1 MSERGALESVKPVP
15 DAPRAGKLSLRFIP
29 ELETEYRASR
39 SETERRWA
47 RMSLYVALSTVLGFA
62 VIDHF
67 VLPAPRMG
75 NSDLVRFGLHL
86 PMVLVMLVLTSER
99 YFTKWY
105 QPAIQIAAPLFGIGS
120 VILAAQ
126 ASPEQLPLVAA
137 RLLLAVFFF
146 YFMITLSFYAAIR
159 TNAVLIAA
167 YCVAAAMGYIPPH
180 IATYQLFVLL
190 CANLIGALGCY
201 ALEHANRASFLDR
214 RRLVEVAMH
223 DGLTGLLNRAAL
235 EEQTRKLW
243 QQAVRDR
250 QPVSVVL
257 IDIDHF
263 KAYNDRYGH
272 QAGDQ
277 CLRDVAAAVRRAAR
291 RRPLDLVARYG
302 GEEFIAVLFGA
313 DRSHAESVARGVLEA
328 VRDLHIP
335 HTGSLTRPH
344 VTASVGTA
352 TVDPF
357 SDYAHDL
364 AVQLADK
371 ALYSAK
377 ETGRDGWASCYD
389 QTEAVVQTTSPA
401 SPDGLLKTA
410 S

>member
-1 MSERGALESVKPVP
+1 MSERSQFDGVQAAP
-15 DAPRAGKLSLRFIP
+15 DMPRAGRLTLRFP
-29 ELETEYRASR
+29 HELESEYRAFRNESD
-39 SETERRWA
+39 RRWA
-47 RMSLYVALSTVLGFA
+47 RMSLYVALSTTLCIA

-67 VLPAPRMG
+67 VLSAARG
-75 NSDLVRFGLHL
+75 NTDIVRFGLQL
-86 PMVLVMLVLTSER
+86 PMVLVMLVITGKR
-99 YFTKWY
+99 FYAKWY

-120 VILAAQ
+120 VILATQ
-126 ASPEQLPLVAA
+126 ASTEQLPLVAA
-137 RLLLAVFFF
+137 RLVLVVFFF
-146 YFMITLSFYAAIR
+146 YFMITLSFWAALR
-159 TNAVLIAA
+159 TNAVL
-167 YCVAAAMGYIPPH
+167 VAAFSAAVAMGYIPPQ
-180 IATYQLFVLL
+180 IATYFLFVLL

-201 ALEHANRASFLDR
+201 ALEHANRVGFLDR

-250 QPVSVVL
+250 QLVSVIL

-263 KAYNDRYGH
+263 KTYNDRYGH

-328 VRDLHIP
+328 IRELHIP
-335 HTGSLTRPH
+335 HTASATRPH

-352 TVDPF
+352 TVDPV
-357 SDYAHDL
+357 SEYSHDL
-364 AVQLADK
+364 AIQLADR
-371 ALYSAK
+371 ALYAAK
-377 ETGRDGWASCYD
+377 EMGRDSWVCHDPDA
-389 QTEAVVQTTSPA
+389 EALSPTA
-401 SPDGLLKTA
+401 ADDLLKTA

>member
-1 MSERGALESVKPVP
+1 MPERNAVNGVQSAPH
-15 DAPRAGKLSLRFIP
+15 APRACWLSLRFP
-29 ELETEYRASR
+29 ADLEAEYRASR
-39 SETERRWA
+39 RDTERRWA
-47 RMSLYVALSTVLGFA
+47 RRSLYVALSTVLGFA

-75 NSDLVRFGLHL
+75 NSDLIRFGLHL
-86 PMVLVMLVLTSER
+86 PMVLVMLVLTGER
-99 YFTKWY
+99 FFAKGYL
-105 QPAIQIAAPLFGIGS
+105 PAMQVAAPLFGVGS

-137 RLLLAVFFF
+137 RLLLATFFF
-146 YFMITLSFYAAIR
+146 YFMITLPFHAAIR
-159 TNAVLIAA
+159 TNVVLVGA
-167 YCVAAAMGYIPPH
+167 YCAAAAMGFIPPH

-201 ALEHANRASFLDR
+201 ALEHANRAAFLDR

-235 EEQTRKLW
+235 EEQVRQLW
-243 QQAVRDR
+243 QQAARDG

-257 IDIDHF
+257 IDLDHF

-272 QAGDQ
+272 LAGDQ
-277 CLRDVAAAVRRAAR
+277 CLREVANAVRCAAR

-302 GEEFIAVLFGA
+302 GEEIIAVLFGA
-313 DRSHAESVARGVLEA
+313 DQAHAETVARAVLDAIREL
-328 VRDLHIP
+328 RIP
-335 HTGSLTRPH
+335 HMGSLTRPY

-352 TVDPF
+352 TLHPG
-357 SDYAHDL
+357 SEYSHDI
-364 AVQLADK
+364 AVQLADR
-371 ALYSAK
+371 ALYTAK
-377 ETGRDGWASCYD
+377 ETGRDGWARHDPNASV
-389 QTEAVVQTTSPA
+389 QFSSAAVDS
-401 SPDGLLKTA
+401 LLKTA

>member
-1 MSERGALESVKPVP
+1 VIPERAVVDGISTVP
-15 DAPRAGKLSLRFIP
+15 DAPRAGRLTLRFAA
-29 ELETEYRASR
+29 ELEAEYRASR
-39 SETERRWA
+39 RPIERRWA

-75 NSDLVRFGLHL
+75 NSDVVRFGLHL
-86 PMVLVMLVLTSER
+86 PMVLVMLVLTGER
-99 YFTKWY
+99 FFTKWY

-126 ASPEQLPLVAA
+126 ASPEQLPLIAA

-146 YFMITLSFYAAIR
+146 YFMITLSFNAALR
-159 TNAVLIAA
+159 TNAVLIVA
-167 YCVAAAMGYIPPH
+167 YCTATAMGFIPPH
-180 IATYQLFVLL
+180 IAAYQLFVLL

-201 ALEHANRASFLDR
+201 ALEHANRMAFLDR
-214 RRLVEVAMH
+214 KRLVEVAMH

-235 EEQTRKLW
+235 EEQVRRLW
-243 QQAVRDR
+243 QQAARDR

-277 CLRDVAAAVRRAAR
+277 CLRDVARAVRAAAR

-302 GEEFIAVLFGA
+302 GEELICVLFGA
-313 DRSHAESVARGVLEA
+313 DRSHAETVARSVLDAIREL
-328 VRDLHIP
+328 RIP
-335 HTGSLTRPH
+335 HVASLTRPY

-352 TVDPF
+352 TLEPSTDCP
-357 SDYAHDL
+357 HDH
-364 AVQLADK
+364 AVQFADR
-371 ALYSAK
+371 ALYTAK
-377 ETGRDGWASCYD
+377 ETGRDGWHCHDPAIS
-389 QTEAVVQTTSPA
+389 VQYSSTPTGSFR
-401 SPDGLLKTA
+401 KTA

>member
-1 MSERGALESVKPVP
+1 
-15 DAPRAGKLSLRFIP
+15 
-29 ELETEYRASR
+29 
-39 SETERRWA
+39 
-47 RMSLYVALSTVLGFA
+47 
-62 VIDHF
+62 
-67 VLPAPRMG
+67 
-75 NSDLVRFGLHL
+75 
-86 PMVLVMLVLTSER
+86 MVLVMLVLTGER

-105 QPAIQIAAPLFGIGS
+105 QPAIQVAAPLFAIGS

-137 RLLLAVFFF
+137 RLLLAGFFF

-167 YCVAAAMGYIPPH
+167 YCVAAAMGFIPPH

-214 RRLVEVAMH
+214 RRLVDVAMH

-277 CLRDVAAAVRRAAR
+277 CLRDVASAVRRAAR

-313 DRSHAESVARGVLEA
+313 DRSHAEAVARGVLEA
-328 VRDLHIP
+328 IRELHIP

-357 SDYAHDL
+357 SEYAHDL

-389 QTEAVVQTTSPA
+389 QTEAVVQTSPA

>member
-1 MSERGALESVKPVP
+1 MTERGAVSGSQSVPEV
-15 DAPRAGKLSLRFIP
+15 PRAGRLQLRFPP
-29 ELETEYRASR
+29 ELEAEYRASR
-39 SETERRWA
+39 SDTERRWA

-67 VLPAPRMG
+67 VLPAPQMG
-75 NSDLVRFGLHL
+75 NSDLVRFGLQL
-86 PMVLVMLVLTSER
+86 PMVLVMLVITGQR
-99 YFTKWY
+99 YFAKWY

-120 VILAAQ
+120 VLLAAQ

-137 RLLLAVFFF
+137 RLLLATFFF

-159 TNAVLIAA
+159 TNVVLVAA
-167 YCVAAAMGYIPPH
+167 YCVATAMGYVPPH

-201 ALEHANRASFLDR
+201 ALEHANRVAFIDR
-214 RRLVEVAMH
+214 RRLLEVAMH
-223 DGLTGLLNRAAL
+223 DGLTGLLNRAAF

-277 CLRDVAAAVRRAAR
+277 CLRDVATAVKGAAR

-302 GEEFIAVLFGA
+302 GEELIAVLFGA
-313 DRSHAESVARGVLEA
+313 DRAHAENVARGVLESI
-328 VRDLHIP
+328 RELRIP
-335 HTGSLTRPH
+335 HTGSVTRPY
-344 VTASVGTA
+344 VTASVGAA
-352 TVDPF
+352 TLEPG
-357 SDYAHDL
+357 SECSHDI
-364 AVQLADK
+364 AVQLADR
-371 ALYSAK
+371 ALYTAK
-377 ETGRDGWASCYD
+377 ETGRDGWACYD
-389 QTEAVVQTTSPA
+389 PAATVQFSGDAPN
-401 SPDGLLKTA
+401 GLLKTA

>member
-1 MSERGALESVKPVP
+1 MSERGLLDSVQSEPEL
-15 DAPRAGKLSLRFIP
+15 PRAGRLTLRFP
-29 ELETEYRASR
+29 AELEAEYRASR
-39 SETERRWA
+39 CNTDRRWA
-47 RMSLYVALSTVLGFA
+47 RMALYVALSTVLGFA

-86 PMVLVMLVLTSER
+86 PMVLVMLVLSSER
-99 YFTKWY
+99 YFAKWY
-105 QPAIQIAAPLFGIGS
+105 APAIQIAAPLFGFGS

-137 RLLLAVFFF
+137 RLLLVVFFF
-146 YFMITLSFYAAIR
+146 YFMVTLPFYAALR
-159 TNAVLIAA
+159 TNATLIAA
-167 YCVAAAMGYIPPH
+167 YCVAAFMGYIPPH
-180 IATYQLFVLL
+180 IATYQLFVLM

-201 ALEHANRASFLDR
+201 ALEHANRVSFLDR

-277 CLRDVAAAVRRAAR
+277 CLRDVATAVRRAAR

-328 VRDLHIP
+328 IRELHIP

-357 SDYAHDL
+357 SEFAHDL

-389 QTEAVVQTTSPA
+389 PATAVQA
-401 SPDGLLKTA
+401 SASTVAEGLLKTA

>member
-1 MSERGALESVKPVP
+1 MSERDSLENVRSVPE
-15 DAPRAGKLSLRFIP
+15 APRAGKLTLTFTP
-29 ELETEYRASR
+29 DLESEYRAAR
-39 SETERRWA
+39 SDTDRRWA

-67 VLPAPRMG
+67 VLFAPRMG
-75 NSDLVRFGLHL
+75 HADLVRFGLQL
-86 PMVLVMLVLTSER
+86 PMVLVMLVITNTR
-99 YFTKWY
+99 FFVKWY
-105 QPAIQIAAPLFGIGS
+105 QPAIQVAAPLFGIGS

-159 TNAVLIAA
+159 TNAVLIVA
-167 YCVAAAMGYIPPH
+167 YCVATALGYIPAQ

-201 ALEHANRASFLDR
+201 ALEHANRVSFLDR

-243 QQAVRDR
+243 QQAIRDR

-263 KAYNDRYGH
+263 KAYNDCYGH

-277 CLRDVAAAVRRAAR
+277 CLRDVAIAVRRAAR

-313 DRSHAESVARGVLEA
+313 DRSHAESVARGVLDA
-328 VRDLHIP
+328 IRGLHIP

-344 VTASVGTA
+344 VTASVGIA
-352 TVDPF
+352 SVDPF
-357 SDYAHDL
+357 SGYAHDL

-377 ETGRDGWASCYD
+377 ETGRDSWASCFD
-389 QTEAVVQTTSPA
+389 QAAAVQLA
-401 SPDGLLKTA
+401 SGAPDSRLKA
-410 S
+410 VS